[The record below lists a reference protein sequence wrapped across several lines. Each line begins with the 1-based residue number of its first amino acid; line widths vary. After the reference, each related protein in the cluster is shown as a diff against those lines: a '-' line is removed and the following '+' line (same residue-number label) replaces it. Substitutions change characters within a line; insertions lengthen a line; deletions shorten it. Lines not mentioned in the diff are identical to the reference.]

1 MELNWYFDWV
11 IDNPRRTPV
20 TASLSDIAERAGV
33 SVKTVSGA
41 LHGGSARMSEQ
52 TKQRIKEIAEE
63 LGYVTNLAARSM
75 RQGWM
80 PLIGVVADEL
90 ITSPFATEII
100 RGLDGAA
107 RTAQMAVFAMTLS
120 GRRDVASVIEEVRR
134 FRPRAIAYAAMY
146 HKVVALPEAFVDTVG
161 VMINCREANDRV
173 TALVPDE
180 TGAAHEIA
188 SYLIGAGRRNIAFV
202 NLPGLLAGDLRE
214 AGFRQ
219 ALTEAGLD
227 GAGARVLPAVR
238 RGIYSDRA
246 PSLVLSH
253 ITELIGGPERPDA
266 ILCGNDRVAME
277 VYAALRRVGAKIPDD
292 VAVASF
298 DNQIEIASRLD
309 PPLTTMA
316 LPHRAMGRMAAE
328 ILLVGD
334 ATPGDVRKL
343 PFQLVERS
351 SV

>member
-1 MELNWYFDWV
+1 
-11 IDNPRRTPV
+11 V
-20 TASLSDIAERAGV
+20 TISLSDIAERAGV

-41 LHGGSARMSEQ
+41 LHGGSARMSEE
-52 TKQRIKEIAEE
+52 TRLRIKEIAEE

-107 RTAQMAVFAMTLS
+107 RASEMAVFAMTLS
-120 GRRDVASVIEEVRR
+120 GSRDVASVLEEVRR

-146 HKVVALPEAFVDTVG
+146 HKTVTLPQEFAAAVG

-173 TALVPDE
+173 TSLVPDE
-180 TGAAHEIA
+180 VGAAHEIT
-188 SYLIGAGRRNIAFV
+188 SYLIDAGRRNIAFI

-214 AGFRQ
+214 VGFRQ
-219 ALTEAGLD
+219 AMTETGLD

-238 RGIYSDRA
+238 RATYSDRA
-246 PSLVLSH
+246 PSLVVTH
-253 ITELIGGPERPDA
+253 VTELLSGPNRPDA

-277 VYAALRRVGAKIPDD
+277 VYAALRRVGAEIPDD

-298 DNQIEIASRLD
+298 DNQVDIASRLD

-316 LPHRAMGRMAAE
+316 LPHRTMGRMAAN
-328 ILLVGD
+328 ILLAKD
-334 ATPGDVRKL
+334 AVPGEVRKL
-343 PFQLVERS
+343 PFQLVERL